1 MLRINVHQIIKS
13 KINVKTNMM
22 HWMIKLKYNNTLSVF
37 IEKNNIVIYY
47 NLTYYIIVCC
57 AKLNLY
63 LI

>member
-1 MLRINVHQIIKS
+1 MLRINVHQIIK
-13 KINVKTNMM
+13 KKNQCENKHDALND
-22 HWMIKLKYNNTLSVF
+22 KYNNTLSVF

-63 LI
+63 LK